1 MENSG
6 IKVTTKKLY
15 LLVLFMFGFG
25 FLMVPI
31 YDVLCDVTGLNGKT
45 GRLAV
50 DEASKSTID
59 QDRMITVEF
68 DTNTNDKLPWS
79 FAAKEYKLRVHPGE
93 VSEAVFVV
101 KNKTDRTIVGQAI
114 PSVAPAQASLFF
126 NKTECFC
133 FTEQTLKAHEEREM
147 IVRFV
152 VDSKLP
158 EKIETMTLSYTFFL
172 ATGKDEVTKL

>member
-1 MENSG
+1 MAKKD

-25 FLMVPI
+25 FAMVPI

-45 GRLAV
+45 GVLAS
-50 DEASKSTID
+50 DEAKTLKVD
-59 QDRMITVEF
+59 KDRLVTVEF
-68 DTNTNDKLPWS
+68 DTNTNEALPWS
-79 FAAKEYKLRVHPGE
+79 FKAKEYKQRVHPGE
-93 VSEAVFVV
+93 VSEAIFVV
-101 KNKTDRTIVGQAI
+101 KNKTDRTIIGQAI
-114 PSVAPAQASLFF
+114 PSVAPSQASLFF

-133 FTEQTLKAHEEREM
+133 FTEQVLEAHEEREM
-147 IVRFV
+147 LVRFV
-152 VDSKLP
+152 VDTKLP

>member
-1 MENSG
+1 MANKG
-6 IKVTTKKLY
+6 IKVTTKRLY

-25 FLMVPI
+25 FAMVPI

-45 GRLAV
+45 GRLSV
-50 DEASKSTID
+50 GEASTNTID
-59 QDRMITVEF
+59 QDRMVTVEF

-101 KNKTDRTIVGQAI
+101 KNKTDRAIVGQAI
-114 PSVAPAQASLFF
+114 PSVAPPQASLFF

-147 IVRFV
+147 KVRFV

-172 ATGKDEVTKL
+172 ATGTDEVTKL

>member
-1 MENSG
+1 MAEKD

-25 FLMVPI
+25 FAMVPI

-45 GRLAV
+45 GVLAS
-50 DEASKSTID
+50 DEAKTLKVD
-59 QDRMITVEF
+59 KDRLVTVEF
-68 DTNTNDKLPWS
+68 DTNTNDALPWS
-79 FAAKEYKLRVHPGE
+79 FKAKEYKLRVHPGE
-93 VSEAVFVV
+93 VSQAIFVV
-101 KNKTDRTIVGQAI
+101 KNKTDRTIIGQAI
-114 PSVAPAQASLFF
+114 PSVAPSQASLFF

-133 FTEQTLKAHEEREM
+133 FTEQTLEAHEEREM
-147 IVRFV
+147 LVRFV
-152 VDSKLP
+152 VDTKLP